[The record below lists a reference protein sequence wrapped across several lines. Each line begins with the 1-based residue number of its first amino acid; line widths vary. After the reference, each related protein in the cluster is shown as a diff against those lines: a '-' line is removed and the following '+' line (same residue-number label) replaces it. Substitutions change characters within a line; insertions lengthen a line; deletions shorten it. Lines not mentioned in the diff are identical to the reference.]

1 MSALNTNEGAT
12 EMTNLTNAGPIRRRH
27 LLPEMEGMTA
37 RWYARQRGTPSQL
50 ALYRKQAAQLTAG
63 LPNGASV
70 LEVAPG
76 PGYLAIEVAKLGRFQ
91 VTGLDISRT
100 MVEIARENATGAG
113 IAADLQHGDATA
125 MPFADSSF
133 DLIVCQAAFKN
144 FRRPVSAL
152 DEMHRVLRPGGVAVI
167 QDMRREATT
176 AEIDREVRT
185 QGLGALNGLI
195 TRRVL
200 AALRNRAFST
210 AQFERLVAE
219 SQFSSCTVHADGI
232 GLEVRLR
239 KEAAAL

>member
-1 MSALNTNEGAT
+1 MSAELH
-12 EMTNLTNAGPIRRRH
+12 RRRY

-50 ALYRKQAAQLTAG
+50 ALYREQAAALTAA
-63 LPNGASV
+63 LPDGAAV

-76 PGYLAIEVAKLGRFQ
+76 PGYFAIEVAGLGRFR

-100 MVEIARENATGAG
+100 MVEIAREQAAAAG
-113 IAADLQHGDATA
+113 VAVDFQNGDATA
-125 MPFADSSF
+125 MPFADGSF

-152 DEMHRVLRPGGVAVI
+152 DEMHRVLRPGGLAVI
-167 QDMRREATT
+167 QDLRKEAT
-176 AEIDREVRT
+176 AADIDREVRN
-185 QGLGALNGLI
+185 QGLGAVNGFI

-200 AALRNRAFST
+200 AGLRNRAYTT
-210 AQFERLVAE
+210 AQFERLVAD
-219 SQFSSCTVHADGI
+219 SRFSSGTFHSDGI

-239 KEAAAL
+239 KGGAAS